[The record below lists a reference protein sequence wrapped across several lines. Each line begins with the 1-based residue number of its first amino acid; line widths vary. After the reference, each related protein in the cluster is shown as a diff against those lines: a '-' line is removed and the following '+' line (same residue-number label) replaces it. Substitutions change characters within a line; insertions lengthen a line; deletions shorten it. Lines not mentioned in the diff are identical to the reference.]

1 MAQPRIRI
9 LIEKIAVSNRNQGV
23 VLNTIPAIG
32 PDTAIAPRTGSA
44 SPQSNPQQRA
54 DAAPSVLADS
64 VATIADPGVMLK
76 ITPPVAARLANIDIP
91 THQLPGEV
99 AKALADLQAVE
110 GEMIKAVIGSAADAD
125 MAVAARLKQAIE
137 SLSPE
142 IQEAIRQASSP
153 EIARLL
159 KLAAMTE
166 AGIKEAPAYIR
177 TGSAPLAENAA
188 DAAQRLLT
196 AIREA
201 PAFQLAGL
209 VREALELSKG
219 LTGNSQRLVQLAI
232 AQAELHASQQ
242 GQEVLQGQAALPQ
255 GGPGA
260 SQLLEALLPEVF
272 SNTQNPAGAADRG
285 QGQIAASQLDSDAA
299 LAGGQTDDAAMDSD
313 AQFLRAQT
321 TNSSTVQ
328 ASGTQQSAQL
338 NGLAPGTTPP
348 ARNDL
353 AASQMPVGMLI
364 TAPQI
369 EEGLRDALRLLMDGR
384 MIWNGQ
390 FTPNTPMSLERS
402 DAWRANN
409 KALGGMEK
417 GTSLRIRFDLPNL
430 GAVDIR
436 ALGFGGQVSVRVHA
450 QSASTAAFAQALPAL
465 QARLKERGVAGAQVV
480 VDSI

>member
-1 MAQPRIRI
+1 
-9 LIEKIAVSNRNQGV
+9 
-23 VLNTIPAIG
+23 VL
-32 PDTAIAPRTGSA
+32 S
-44 SPQSNPQQRA
+44 
-54 DAAPSVLADS
+54 DS

-110 GEMIKAVIGSAADAD
+110 GELIKAVIGSAADAD
-125 MAVAARLKQAIE
+125 MAVAARFKQAIE

-142 IQEAIRQASSP
+142 VQEAIRQASSP

-177 TGSAPLAENAA
+177 TGSAPLAENAE

-201 PAFQLAGL
+201 PAFQLAD
-209 VREALELSKG
+209 VIREALELSKG
-219 LTGNSQRLVQLAI
+219 LNGSSQRLVSLAL
-232 AQAELHASQQ
+232 AQAERQVSQQ
-242 GQEVLQGQAALPQ
+242 GQGDLQPRAALPD
-255 GGPGA
+255 GRSGA
-260 SQLLEALLPEVF
+260 SQFLEALLPEVF
-272 SNTQNPAGAADRG
+272 GSTQNPAGAANRG
-285 QGQIAASQLDSDAA
+285 QAQIAANLQASDASY
-299 LAGGQTDDAAMDSD
+299 AGGQTDDAAMDPEV
-313 AQFLRAQT
+313 QLQRAPP
-321 TNSSTVQ
+321 TNANTSQ
-328 ASGTQQSAQL
+328 ATGAQL
-338 NGLAPGTTPP
+338 SGLATGMSAAQ

-384 MIWNGQ
+384 MVWNGQ
-390 FTPNTPMSLERS
+390 FTPNTPMLLERS

-450 QSASTAAFAQALPAL
+450 ESASTSAFAQALPAL

>member
-1 MAQPRIRI
+1 M
-9 LIEKIAVSNRNQGV
+9 
-23 VLNTIPAIG
+23 NTIPAIG

-44 SPQSNPQQRA
+44 SPQSNPQQRT
-54 DAAPSVLADS
+54 DAAPSVLSDS

-110 GEMIKAVIGSAADAD
+110 GELIKAVIGSAADAD
-125 MAVAARLKQAIE
+125 MAVAARFKQAIE

-142 IQEAIRQASSP
+142 VQEAIRQASSP

-177 TGSAPLAENAA
+177 TGSAPLAENAE

-201 PAFQLAGL
+201 PAFQLAD
-209 VREALELSKG
+209 VIREALELSKG
-219 LTGNSQRLVQLAI
+219 LNGNSQRLVSLAL
-232 AQAELHASQQ
+232 AQAERQVSQQ
-242 GQEVLQGQAALPQ
+242 GQGDLQPRAALPD
-255 GGPGA
+255 GRSGA
-260 SQLLEALLPEVF
+260 SQFLEALLPEVF
-272 SNTQNPAGAADRG
+272 GSTQNPAGAANRG
-285 QGQIAASQLDSDAA
+285 QAQIAANLQASDASY
-299 LAGGQTDDAAMDSD
+299 AGGQTDDAAMDPEV
-313 AQFLRAQT
+313 QLQRAPP
-321 TNSSTVQ
+321 TNANTSQ
-328 ASGTQQSAQL
+328 ATGAQL
-338 NGLAPGTTPP
+338 SGLATGMSAAQ

-384 MIWNGQ
+384 MVWNGQ
-390 FTPNTPMSLERS
+390 FTPNTPMLLERS

-450 QSASTAAFAQALPAL
+450 ESASTSAFAQALPAL

>member
-1 MAQPRIRI
+1 
-9 LIEKIAVSNRNQGV
+9 
-23 VLNTIPAIG
+23 VL
-32 PDTAIAPRTGSA
+32 S
-44 SPQSNPQQRA
+44 
-54 DAAPSVLADS
+54 DS

-110 GEMIKAVIGSAADAD
+110 GELIKAVIGSAADAD
-125 MAVAARLKQAIE
+125 MAVAARFKQAIE

-142 IQEAIRQASSP
+142 VQEAIRQASSP

-177 TGSAPLAENAA
+177 TGSAPLAENAE

-201 PAFQLAGL
+201 PAFQLAD
-209 VREALELSKG
+209 VIREALELSKG
-219 LTGNSQRLVQLAI
+219 LNGNSQRLVSLAL
-232 AQAELHASQQ
+232 AQAERQVSQQ
-242 GQEVLQGQAALPQ
+242 GQGDLQPRAALPD
-255 GGPGA
+255 GRSGA
-260 SQLLEALLPEVF
+260 SQFLEALLPEVF
-272 SNTQNPAGAADRG
+272 GSTQNPAGAANRG
-285 QGQIAASQLDSDAA
+285 QAQIAANLQASDASY
-299 LAGGQTDDAAMDSD
+299 AGGQTDDAAMDPEV
-313 AQFLRAQT
+313 QLQRAPP
-321 TNSSTVQ
+321 TNANTSQ
-328 ASGTQQSAQL
+328 ATGAQL
-338 NGLAPGTTPP
+338 SGLATGMSAAQ

-384 MIWNGQ
+384 MVWNGQ
-390 FTPNTPMSLERS
+390 FTPNTPMLLERS

-450 QSASTAAFAQALPAL
+450 ESASTSAFAQALPAL

>member
-1 MAQPRIRI
+1 M
-9 LIEKIAVSNRNQGV
+9 
-23 VLNTIPAIG
+23 NTIPAIG

-44 SPQSNPQQRA
+44 SPQSNPQQRT
-54 DAAPSVLADS
+54 DAAPSVLSDS

-110 GEMIKAVIGSAADAD
+110 GELIKAVIGSAADAD
-125 MAVAARLKQAIE
+125 MAVAARFKQAIE

-142 IQEAIRQASSP
+142 VQEAIRQASSP

-177 TGSAPLAENAA
+177 TGSAPLAENAE

-201 PAFQLAGL
+201 PAFQLAD
-209 VREALELSKG
+209 VIREALELSKG
-219 LTGNSQRLVQLAI
+219 LNGNSQRLVSLAL
-232 AQAELHASQQ
+232 AQAERQVSQQ
-242 GQEVLQGQAALPQ
+242 GQGDLQPRAALPD
-255 GGPGA
+255 GRSGA
-260 SQLLEALLPEVF
+260 SQFLEALLPEVF
-272 SNTQNPAGAADRG
+272 GSTQNPAGAANRG
-285 QGQIAASQLDSDAA
+285 QAQIAANLQASDASY
-299 LAGGQTDDAAMDSD
+299 AGGQTDDAAMDPEV
-313 AQFLRAQT
+313 QLQRAPP
-321 TNSSTVQ
+321 TNANANTSQ
-328 ASGTQQSAQL
+328 ATGAQQSAQPS
-338 NGLAPGTTPP
+338 GLATGMSAAQ

-384 MIWNGQ
+384 MVWNGQ
-390 FTPNTPMSLERS
+390 FTPNTPMLLERS

-450 QSASTAAFAQALPAL
+450 QSASTSAFAQALPAL